1 MGNGA
6 QEAVSFI
13 PLFFLVYLFKTHCY
27 YLTIGAMMKRPH
39 KTGNSGFT
47 LIEVAAVV
55 AIIGVLAAVLF
66 PVIRDKIGEAKET
79 RTKKDVQMLAVCI
92 EQLYLDTGYWPLN
105 DHDPKGFPGIM
116 ILATKAGTTPNYS
129 GSAIWTSQAWEG
141 VLPTYSLG
149 VEGGVDAFSNHLV
162 INAAGYD
169 GKDWKGAYLSEV
181 KSDPWGHKYLCNI
194 GFITKRDDQGVYANA
209 VFVLSAGPNGIVE
222 TPAEQSLKTATI
234 AGDDIAYR
242 IR

>member
-1 MGNGA
+1 MNI
-6 QEAVSFI
+6 Q
-13 PLFFLVYLFKTHCY
+13 
-27 YLTIGAMMKRPH
+27 R
-39 KTGNSGFT
+39 KTGARGFT

-55 AIIGVLAAVLF
+55 AIIGVLTAVLF
-66 PVIRDKIGEAKET
+66 PVIKNKIGEAKET
-79 RTKKDVQMLAVCI
+79 RTKKDVQMLAVSI
-92 EQLYLDTGYWPLN
+92 EQLYLDTGYWPLK
-105 DHDPKGFPGIM
+105 DFDTEDSPGIM

-129 GSAIWTSQAWEG
+129 GSAIWTSQAGEG
-141 VLPTYSLG
+141 VLPTSS
-149 VEGGVDAFSNHLV
+149 VGGVDAFSNHLV

-169 GKDWKGAYLSEV
+169 GKDWKGAYVSEV

-194 GFITKRDDQGVYANA
+194 GFITKRDDQGVIADAIY
-209 VFVLSAGPNGIVE
+209 VLSAGPNGIVE